1 MVIINLKPQISNL
14 KPHMRRRVMTAVLLS
29 ILWVGCKAQTYSLE
43 QVNDSLSFLTLTTD
57 GHTDRYRLPW
67 PTLRWCTGD
76 VDGDGVEDAMVM
88 VVKRTR
94 FDKRVLPRLF
104 TFTQKNGRVRPLWL
118 GSQLGGIL
126 EDFRFVDGQVI
137 TLQRTTDY
145 RYVVMTHRWR
155 KFGLGAD
162 SILVEGVD
170 REIAETYLNLPQP
183 SQRKSA
189 QIER

>member
-1 MVIINLKPQISNL
+1 
-14 KPHMRRRVMTAVLLS
+14 
-29 ILWVGCKAQTYSLE
+29 
-43 QVNDSLSFLTLTTD
+43 
-57 GHTDRYRLPW
+57 
-67 PTLRWCTGD
+67 
-76 VDGDGVEDAMVM
+76 M